1 MGQKFFII
9 VILIFSMSCV
19 WIYVLLCFFL
29 LLWNWVF
36 LRGGV

>member
-19 WIYVLLCFFL
+19 WIYVLLYFL